1 MEQTSSVV
9 AESKPQTDAHAP
21 QPASP
26 PSPARPDSEA
36 GYQRRSAFLNH
47 PRTRWGL
54 ILAGLLILIG
64 IFFLWRYLAS
74 YESTDDAQ
82 IDGHVNSVS
91 ARVSGHVL
99 KLNVQD
105 NQYVE
110 KRKGGGGVGAQRQE
124 P

>member
-1 MEQTSSVV
+1 MDQTSSVV
-9 AESKPQTDAHAP
+9 AESKPQPDARAP
-21 QPASP
+21 QPAA
-26 PSPARPDSEA
+26 PAQPDSEA
-36 GYQRRSAFLNH
+36 RYQRRSAFLNN
-47 PRTRWGL
+47 PRTRWGI
-54 ILAGLLILIG
+54 ILAGLVILTG

-105 NQYVE
+105 NQYV
-110 KRKGGGGVGAQRQE
+110 
-124 P
+124 

>member
-9 AESKPQTDAHAP
+9 AESKPQPDARAP
-21 QPASP
+21 QPASL
-26 PSPARPDSEA
+26 PSPAQPDSEA

-47 PRTRWGL
+47 RTTRGGI
-54 ILAGLLILIG
+54 ILAGLVILTG
-64 IFFLWRYLAS
+64 VFFLWRSPAS

-91 ARVSGHVL
+91 ARVRGHVL

-105 NQYVE
+105 N
-110 KRKGGGGVGAQRQE
+110 
-124 P
+124 